1 MKKGMVLPFEPHSIT
16 IDEVTYSIDMPQV
29 SREDGILLWCD
40 AIHKQDN
47 FLYYVEIFM
56 KWKFKELLKIDWCF
70 WRAWVVLSGPVS
82 LQLWWVLVVQEKW
95 LWSGRK
101 TGGYIKGDIKISGYP
116 KKQETF
122 FFFFYCEQNDI
133 HSPQV
138 TVYESLLYSAWL
150 RRPLEIDAE
159 TRKVGIYIVFHL
171 HIKHL
176 FFRASSKFMFLL
188 TFFF

>member
-29 SREDGILLWCD
+29 SREDGIFLWCD

-122 FFFFYCEQNDI
+122 FFFFTMSKMTFTLHKLPFMNPYSIQLGVRKLPLLWQI
-133 HSPQV
+133 PHS
-138 TVYESLLYSAWL
+138 
-150 RRPLEIDAE
+150 
-159 TRKVGIYIVFHL
+159 HL
-171 HIKHL
+171 VDSG
-176 FFRASSKFMFLL
+176 A
-188 TFFF
+188 

>member
-1 MKKGMVLPFEPHSIT
+1 
-16 IDEVTYSIDMPQV
+16 MPQV

-122 FFFFYCEQNDI
+122 FFFLLWAKW
-133 HSPQV
+133 HSLS
-138 TVYESLLYSAWL
+138 TSYRLWILTLFSLASSTPRNWCWNKKGRHLYSLSFA
-150 RRPLEIDAE
+150 
-159 TRKVGIYIVFHL
+159 YQ
-171 HIKHL
+171 
-176 FFRASSKFMFLL
+176 ASIFQSKFKVYVSIN
-188 TFFF
+188 FFFLILSSAFSLPS